1 MKQDI
6 IDLVSADQSNIQS
19 KKKTNNKNRS
29 TINVKQRK
37 KNDELSF
44 SSSDDLSISYRQ
56 TKKGGVGKAKAKG
69 KVVSNSSSDENPS
82 DVLWMDILLVYQ
94 TKEIIKVVYKSTEEI
109 QKTRDFYFLFT
120 FGSLTNVLK
129 FMIEHVLLMKDTK
142 SSLLKLQE
150 KNTEYIKRIP
160 RGKGALKMIYNE
172 QFDTSGKL
180 TMKDIT
186 NSGTDIVFG
195 NFDDETFLYH
205 YVKINQ
211 KYMAQILSKVVLL
224 KREKTDE
231 DDEGYGNDI
240 FYYLYVPPSLI
251 SNGKTILDYYLKD
264 MKSFLQKRK
273 QDSFLFYKNISKE
286 MNMEKSGKKRT
297 RLGKKG

>member
-94 TKEIIKVVYKSTEEI
+94 TKEI
-109 QKTRDFYFLFT
+109 L
-120 FGSLTNVLK
+120 
-129 FMIEHVLLMKDTK
+129 
-142 SSLLKLQE
+142 
-150 KNTEYIKRIP
+150 
-160 RGKGALKMIYNE
+160 
-172 QFDTSGKL
+172 
-180 TMKDIT
+180 
-186 NSGTDIVFG
+186 
-195 NFDDETFLYH
+195 
-205 YVKINQ
+205 
-211 KYMAQILSKVVLL
+211 
-224 KREKTDE
+224 
-231 DDEGYGNDI
+231 
-240 FYYLYVPPSLI
+240 SLI
-251 SNGKTILDYYLKD
+251 HI
-264 MKSFLQKRK
+264 
-273 QDSFLFYKNISKE
+273 
-286 MNMEKSGKKRT
+286 
-297 RLGKKG
+297 